1 MDGIARWLGVVL
13 AGCFVQAC
21 AVAPAPDPKIPGPV
35 ARNILTQ
42 RVSAVVVTNR
52 DDLSHWMKRG
62 FSGTRSMGDAVGG
75 SATPISP
82 DGYFLTA
89 NHVLGSLADRH
100 VFVLYGGGVRLAPV
114 KSRVVWR
121 SEGDDLALLHIPVRT
136 PYYFGWTRPDRW
148 LPEGGG
154 VMHGGVATGFNSAWG
169 KLGTTLAPER
179 RFTRARKFK
188 INIPLQPGD
197 SGGPVVDAYGALVGV
212 NSAVE
217 FLVPMETAFF
227 VDSEATR
234 PNTRRIESLM
244 RSDRSRNNY
253 PAPP

>member
-1 MDGIARWLGVVL
+1 MIRRI
-13 AGCFVQAC
+13 GCLLLVCFLQAC
-21 AVAPAPDPKIPGPV
+21 SVMPPPDPMMPGQK
-35 ARNILTQ
+35 ARNMVVQ
-42 RVSAVVVTNR
+42 RISAVMVTDH
-52 DDLSHWMKRG
+52 DDASRWANSG
-62 FSGTRSMGDAVGG
+62 FPVTCKSGEADGG

-89 NHVLGSLADRH
+89 NHVLARMAGRK
-100 VFVLYGGGVRLAPV
+100 VFVIYGCVSSVTPVLA
-114 KSRVVWR
+114 RVVWR
-121 SEGDDLALLHIPVRT
+121 SARADLALLHIPVPT
-136 PYYFGWTRPDRW
+136 GFYYQWTYPDRW
-148 LPEGGG
+148 LPEGSG
-154 VMHGGVATGFNSAWG
+154 VIHGGIATGLNAKFG
-169 KLGTTLAPER
+169 KLSTSLAPESAW
-179 RFTRARKFK
+179 TVSRKFK
-188 INIPLQPGD
+188 IDIPLQPGD